1 MKRIARTAW
10 RTLLRFPRQV
20 CQVCAA
26 RGHLELARCASTLPR
41 KTAAEWGR
49 RLASSLPVCLCAR
62 VSGYLSI
69 QENRHDTVSE
79 WLRRWTRNPLGSARR
94 GSNPLGVVCA
104 PRMVVREVWPSWKAA
119 WPAEAHKG
127 GTCSVGLALSGK
139 PSTKGKVLSARAARA
154 LARRRRAS
162 RSVAHVRV
170 RGTRSQQRRKR
181 ARKCAQKA
189 AQGLDSAAACFN
201 SFQALLAAVPQCLQA
216 AQLEDFGRS
225 LPNATFEF
233 VKSLHWGLSPGPSVY
248 TTAALPL
255 SYRGAVAEGQRYSN
269 GQHMHLPSPGWA
281 R

>member
-1 MKRIARTAW
+1 MRREW
-10 RTLLRFPRQV
+10 WS
-20 CQVCAA
+20 
-26 RGHLELARCASTLPR
+26 GRCGRVGKLPGQR
-41 KTAAEWGR
+41 K
-49 RLASSLPVCLCAR
+49 
-62 VSGYLSI
+62 
-69 QENRHDTVSE
+69 H
-79 WLRRWTRNPLGSARR
+79 
-94 GSNPLGVVCA
+94 
-104 PRMVVREVWPSWKAA
+104 
-119 WPAEAHKG
+119 
-127 GTCSVGLALSGK
+127 
-139 PSTKGKVLSARAARA
+139 TKGAPAVSASRFQASPRPKGRFY
-154 LARRRRAS
+154 LKGLLGLWPRRRRAS
-162 RSVAHVRV
+162 RSVAHARG

-255 SYRGAVAEGQRYSN
+255 SYRGAVAKGKRYSN
-269 GQHMHLPSPGWA
+269 GQHMHLPSPGCA